1 MHRDGAWGAGS
12 RAKAETGGFLFACKT
27 NEGEGRSVQHQR
39 RSRQRP
45 FNDARSKISVAD
57 AVLRFIPGSVARR
70 LCPARQTNEAGA
82 MSNDNKIAGTYQ
94 VSPAAGYTGDVAPAT
109 AWKILSER
117 KDAVLIDV
125 RTRAEWNYVGLPDLD
140 SIAKKPALLEW
151 QVFPS
156 MQPNPE
162 FVAALS
168 GAIANKDA
176 ALLFLCRSGARS
188 AAAAKAMT
196 AAGYSTCLNVAD
208 GFEGPLDAQAKR
220 GSAGGWKAAG
230 LPWRQT

>member
-1 MHRDGAWGAGS
+1 M
-12 RAKAETGGFLFACKT
+12 
-27 NEGEGRSVQHQR
+27 
-39 RSRQRP
+39 
-45 FNDARSKISVAD
+45 SKHDNI
-57 AVLRFIPGSVARR
+57 
-70 LCPARQTNEAGA
+70 AGA
-82 MSNDNKIAGTYQ
+82 YQ
-94 VSPAAGYTGDVAPAT
+94 VSPAVGYAGDVAPAT
-109 AWKILSER
+109 AWKILSEH

-140 SIAKKPALLEW
+140 ALAKKPALIEW

-162 FVAALS
+162 FVSALS
-168 GAIANKDA
+168 GALTDKVAP
-176 ALLFLCRSGARS
+176 LLFLCRSGGRS

-196 AAGYSTCLNVAD
+196 AAGHSTCLNVAD

-220 GSAGGWKAAG
+220 GAAGGWKAAG

>member
-1 MHRDGAWGAGS
+1 
-12 RAKAETGGFLFACKT
+12 
-27 NEGEGRSVQHQR
+27 
-39 RSRQRP
+39 
-45 FNDARSKISVAD
+45 
-57 AVLRFIPGSVARR
+57 
-70 LCPARQTNEAGA
+70 

-94 VSPAAGYTGDVAPAT
+94 VSPASGYVGDVAPQT

-117 KDAVLIDV
+117 RDASLIDV
-125 RTRAEWNYVGLPDLD
+125 RTRPEWNFVGLPDLA
-140 SIAKKPALLEW
+140 SIGKQPMLLEW

-156 MQPNPE
+156 MQQNPD
-162 FVAALS
+162 FVAALAGTVADK
-168 GAIANKDA
+168 GAP
-176 ALLFLCRSGARS
+176 LLFLGRSGARS

-220 GSAGGWKAAG
+220 GSARGWKASG

>member
-1 MHRDGAWGAGS
+1 
-12 RAKAETGGFLFACKT
+12 
-27 NEGEGRSVQHQR
+27 
-39 RSRQRP
+39 
-45 FNDARSKISVAD
+45 
-57 AVLRFIPGSVARR
+57 
-70 LCPARQTNEAGA
+70 
-82 MSNDNKIAGTYQ
+82 MSNHNKIAGTYE
-94 VSPAAGYTGDVAPAT
+94 VIPAAGYAGDVAPAT

-125 RTRAEWNYVGLPDLD
+125 RTRAEWNYVGLPDLETL
-140 SIAKKPALLEW
+140 AKKPALLEW

-168 GAIANKDA
+168 GALPDKEAP
-176 ALLFLCRSGARS
+176 LLFLCRSGVRS

-220 GSAGGWKAAG
+220 GAAGGWKAAG

>member
-1 MHRDGAWGAGS
+1 
-12 RAKAETGGFLFACKT
+12 
-27 NEGEGRSVQHQR
+27 
-39 RSRQRP
+39 
-45 FNDARSKISVAD
+45 
-57 AVLRFIPGSVARR
+57 
-70 LCPARQTNEAGA
+70 
-82 MSNDNKIAGTYQ
+82 MSNDKQIAGTYQ
-94 VSPAAGYTGDVAPAT
+94 VSPAAGYTGDVAPAV

-117 KDAVLIDV
+117 KDAILIDV
-125 RTRAEWNYVGLPDLD
+125 RTRAEWSYVGLPDLGP
-140 SIAKKPALLEW
+140 IGKKPALVEW

-162 FVAALS
+162 FVGALA
-168 GAIANKDA
+168 GAITNKEA
-176 ALLFLCRSGARS
+176 PLLFICRSGARS

-208 GFEGPLDAQAKR
+208 GFEGPLDAQSKR

>member
-1 MHRDGAWGAGS
+1 MSKD
-12 RAKAETGGFLFACKT
+12 
-27 NEGEGRSVQHQR
+27 NE
-39 RSRQRP
+39 
-45 FNDARSKISVAD
+45 
-57 AVLRFIPGSVARR
+57 
-70 LCPARQTNEAGA
+70 
-82 MSNDNKIAGTYQ
+82 IAGTYEI
-94 VSPAAGYTGDVAPAT
+94 SPASGYAGDVAPKT

-140 SIAKKPALLEW
+140 SLSKKAALLEW
-151 QVFPS
+151 QTFPS

-168 GAIANKDA
+168 GAITSKETP
-176 ALLFLCRSGARS
+176 LLFLCRSGARS

-208 GFEGPLDAQAKR
+208 GFEGPLDAHAKR
-220 GSAGGWKAAG
+220 GADGGWKAAG